1 MVSAYLKP
9 ETFLIA
15 KNKND
20 ISDFKLE
27 SLNVLNSQ
35 NASIQS
41 LKMIR
46 FRPKVISLKDKI
58 GQFVSS
64 GEGLQLYKIH

>member
-1 MVSAYLKP
+1 MVSEYLKP

-15 KNKND
+15 KNENG

-27 SLNVLNSQ
+27 SLNVLMNVLNSQ

-58 GQFVSS
+58 G
-64 GEGLQLYKIH
+64 